1 MSIATV
7 NARASA
13 ACARV
18 ASRRADVP
26 RSAPVDIFGT
36 RRPSRA
42 SVARRASAAS
52 AVVDTAFADAASG
65 EWEGHRVYFDAAGV
79 PQPLPD
85 RVMPPAFSEWGQVLV
100 DWQSQCAMNVT
111 PEDGIYARELRF
123 LPTAGCEADS
133 STVETAYERTVP
145 PDVIDPAP
153 TDAGPALGS
162 YSAGANL
169 VGADPVVV
177 EHCLGFDDPADAGE
191 DSNRRARVRVQ
202 QTLRPSDD
210 ADGAFVLDAIV
221 AWKEYYYEPFNNA
234 ASLCASC
241 GGPNKWG
248 EYPAKDR
255 DEFTGEEWTGEESD
269 DTWGGFEGADVCMLP
284 TGVWSATRAGSD
296 GGITLEAGWLIPDR
310 DAAYLPPK
318 RDVETHLVSRRTYDA
333 EGKLADV
340 AFFKR
345 TRTPKA

>member
-1 MSIATV
+1 
-7 NARASA
+7 
-13 ACARV
+13 
-18 ASRRADVP
+18 
-26 RSAPVDIFGT
+26 
-36 RRPSRA
+36 
-42 SVARRASAAS
+42 
-52 AVVDTAFADAASG
+52 
-65 EWEGHRVYFDAAGV
+65 
-79 PQPLPD
+79 
-85 RVMPPAFSEWGQVLV
+85 MPPAFSEWGQVLV

-153 TDAGPALGS
+153 RTPVPRSDRTPPARIR
-162 YSAGANL
+162 
-169 VGADPVVV
+169 GADPVVV

-241 GGPNKWG
+241 GGRTMGRVSG
-248 EYPAKDR
+248 EGQGRIHGRRVDR
-255 DEFTGEEWTGEESD
+255 
-269 DTWGGFEGADVCMLP
+269 
-284 TGVWSATRAGSD
+284 
-296 GGITLEAGWLIPDR
+296 
-310 DAAYLPPK
+310 
-318 RDVETHLVSRRTYDA
+318 
-333 EGKLADV
+333 
-340 AFFKR
+340 
-345 TRTPKA
+345 